1 MEVDMYFQ
9 QFKVEGLGCLSYMIG
24 CPQDGRAIVVDPK
37 RDIND
42 YLKAAQLNKLKITGI
57 IETHVHADHIS
68 GATELSRQTG
78 APIQIGYGS
87 PVDYDHLPLND
98 GDQIILGNSKIEIIS
113 TPGHTP
119 HSISLAITDL
129 SRGDLVEMLLTG
141 DLLFVGSIG
150 RPDLAGGELLDEQ
163 IRNSYHSLR
172 VKLDKF
178 PDYVE
183 IYPAHGAG
191 SLCGAGISA
200 KPSSTLGFERQT
212 NPFMQL
218 DFAPFKEQ
226 LLENTPHRPINFTH
240 IINTNL
246 RGPELIQNLDSVS
259 EYNSLTCKKFLAEN
273 PENVLIDLREA
284 TAFGGAHIP
293 GSFNIGSAPNS
304 ALWVGNVVKPES
316 EILLL
321 ANNKQEIDSAV
332 THFRRVG
339 YDKIKG
345 YITGL
350 MGWILAAEETGFL
363 PQITVHSL
371 HHVLDKYSNHMVLDV
386 RNEQEWLTGHIEGAK
401 HLPLPELI
409 NQGFSCDLNQH
420 LSVICM
426 SGYRSNIAASI
437 LKQRGHKNVYSVI
450 GGMNTWKSAGY
461 ERV

>member
-1 MEVDMYFQ
+1 MYFQ

-68 GATELSRQTG
+68 GAAELSRQTG

-129 SRGDLVEMLLTG
+129 SRGNLVEMLLTG

-163 IRNSYHSLR
+163 IKNSYHSLR
-172 VKLDKF
+172 VKLDKY

-226 LLENTPHRPINFTH
+226 LLQNTPHRPINFTH

-246 RGPELIQNLDSVS
+246 NGPELIQNLDSVC
-259 EYNSLTCKKFLAEN
+259 EYNTLTCKNFLVEN
-273 PENVLIDLREA
+273 PDNVLIDLREA

-321 ANNKQEIDSAV
+321 ANNKPEIDAAI

-363 PQITVHSL
+363 PQITIHSL
-371 HHVLDKYSNHMVLDV
+371 HHVLEKYSNHMVLDV
-386 RNEQEWLTGHIEGAK
+386 RNEQEWHTGHIESAQ

-409 NQGFSCDLNQH
+409 NQGLSCDLDQH

-437 LKQRGHKNVYSVI
+437 LKQRGYKNVYSVI
-450 GGMNTWKSAGY
+450 GGMSTWKSAGY
-461 ERV
+461 ELTY